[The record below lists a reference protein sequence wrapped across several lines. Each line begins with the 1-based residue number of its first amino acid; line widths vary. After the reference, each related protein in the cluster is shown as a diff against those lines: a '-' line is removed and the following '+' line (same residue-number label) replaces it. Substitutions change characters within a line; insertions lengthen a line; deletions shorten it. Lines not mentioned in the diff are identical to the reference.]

1 MSKTRPAEVAT
12 LSTQSIPSS
21 SPTTAS
27 PGEAPRCSLCGAPLA
42 PDQRYC
48 LECGERQMPRSE
60 FLFGDPRPAGLQSGA
75 ASPPSSPP
83 TPPTAAPAGA
93 ASSRNA
99 TLTALAGI
107 GLLLLAMGVGVLIGR
122 SGGSKQAAPAAQV
135 ITVGG
140 TAGSGSGTSDESSFT
155 SDWPAGTSGYTV
167 QLETLPQ
174 SGTSVSAVA
183 AAKAKA
189 TAKGATGVGAL
200 KSEEFASL
208 TAGQY
213 VIYSGDFPKKAEA
226 EKAREALV
234 KSFPGATV
242 IDVSSHS
249 SSEAAES
256 TKSNGSGKGVG
267 ETPSKPAPPSVLN
280 NLHSSK
286 GKSYEEK
293 SKNLPDVV
301 ETG

>member
-1 MSKTRPAEVAT
+1 
-12 LSTQSIPSS
+12 
-21 SPTTAS
+21 
-27 PGEAPRCSLCGAPLA
+27 
-42 PDQRYC
+42 
-48 LECGERQMPRSE
+48 MPRSE
-60 FLFGDPRPAGLQSGA
+60 FLFGGPAQAQARPTSPP
-75 ASPPSSPP
+75 ASPPNQPA
-83 TPPTAAPAGA
+83 TPPADAAN
-93 ASSRNA
+93 SRNA

-122 SGGSKQAAPAAQV
+122 SGSTKQASAAPQV

-140 TAGSGSGTSDESSFT
+140 TASTGASTEGSFT

-167 QLETLPQ
+167 QIETLPQ

-200 KSEEFASL
+200 KSEEFSSL
-208 TAGQY
+208 TAGEY
-213 VIYSGDFPKKAEA
+213 VIYSGDYPKKAEA
-226 EKAREALV
+226 EKARTALA

-242 IDVSSHS
+242 IHVSSQGS
-249 SSEAAES
+249 STEASETGKS
-256 TKSNGSGKGVG
+256 TGSGKGVG

-280 NLHSSK
+280 NLRSSK